1 MQMHQILFFGGHF
14 MNSGRLTILERLKVR
29 SQCGRVSA
37 ELNLYP
43 RQAHKLIEE
52 GFSIEKI
59 APVYGRQGQ
68 HRYRI
73 SWRNSAPDTV
83 AYNLLMTA
91 ASCNEQLR
99 AELEHESAEPV
110 KPPYSF

>member
-1 MQMHQILFFGGHF
+1 MQA
-14 MNSGRLTILERLKVR
+14 GRLTLLERLEYR
-29 SQCGRVSA
+29 SQTGSTTA

-43 RQAHKLIEE
+43 RQAKKLSDE
-52 GFSIEKI
+52 GFSLEKI
-59 APVYGRQGQ
+59 SPVYGRYGQ
-68 HRYRI
+68 HRYHI

>member
-1 MQMHQILFFGGHF
+1 MHQILLFGGHF
-14 MNSGRLTILERLKVR
+14 MNSGRLTILERLEVR

-68 HRYRI
+68 HRYSI
-73 SWRNSAPDTV
+73 SWRHAVINTTAHD
-83 AYNLLMTA
+83 LLMVA
-91 ASCNEQLR
+91 VENNEQLR
-99 AELEHESAEPV
+99 EEITSQASNPV
-110 KPPYSF
+110 KPPYSYS

>member
-1 MQMHQILFFGGHF
+1 
-14 MNSGRLTILERLKVR
+14 MNSGKLTILERLEVR

-73 SWRNSAPDTV
+73 SWRNAEPDTV
-83 AYNLLMTA
+83 AYGLLMTA
-91 ASCNEQLR
+91 ANNNAGLR
-99 AELEHESAEPV
+99 EELAQENFAPV
-110 KPPYSF
+110 RPPYSYS